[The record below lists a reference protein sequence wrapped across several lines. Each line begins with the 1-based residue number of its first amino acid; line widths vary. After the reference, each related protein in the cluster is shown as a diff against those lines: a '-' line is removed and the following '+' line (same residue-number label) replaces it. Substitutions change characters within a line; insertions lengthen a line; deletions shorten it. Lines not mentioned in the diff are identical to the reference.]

1 MGVKKTVRAE
11 ILAIG
16 DELLYGQ
23 IIDTNSHW
31 ISKELD
37 KIGVKVVQKTTVG
50 DNREAIL
57 AAFKAAEMRADIILM
72 TGGLGPTNDDLTKPL
87 LAEYFNCD
95 IQLVPEA
102 LEAVRTFFEKRGR
115 ELTELNKLQ
124 AHLPT
129 KCTYIQNEV
138 GTAPGMWFEENGSVW
153 MSMPGVPHEMKRLME
168 EFVIPKIK
176 EIYTLP
182 TIYHK
187 VIKTV
192 GIGESWLAEILKDW
206 EKNLPEHIR
215 LAYLP
220 SLGQVK
226 LRLTAFGDEL
236 ESLQNDV
243 EDQILKVMP
252 IIEKYVFG
260 YNQETLEEAIGR
272 MLKKTGKRVA
282 FAESCSGG
290 YISHLVTSIP
300 GSSEYFQGGIIPYH
314 NHFKNK
320 ILDVDN
326 QTLSEK
332 GAVSEETVIQMA
344 ANVRGL
350 FEADFGLSSSGI
362 AGPGGGWAE
371 KPVGTVWIACAWENG
386 NITKKLQLTQDRI
399 LNIQLTAVAVLNM
412 LRLVISGKTE

>member
-138 GTAPGMWFEENGSVW
+138 GTAPGMWFEEN
-153 MSMPGVPHEMKRLME
+153 
-168 EFVIPKIK
+168 
-176 EIYTLP
+176 
-182 TIYHK
+182 
-187 VIKTV
+187 
-192 GIGESWLAEILKDW
+192 
-206 EKNLPEHIR
+206 
-215 LAYLP
+215 
-220 SLGQVK
+220 
-226 LRLTAFGDEL
+226 
-236 ESLQNDV
+236 
-243 EDQILKVMP
+243 
-252 IIEKYVFG
+252 
-260 YNQETLEEAIGR
+260 
-272 MLKKTGKRVA
+272 KK
-282 FAESCSGG
+282 
-290 YISHLVTSIP
+290 
-300 GSSEYFQGGIIPYH
+300 
-314 NHFKNK
+314 
-320 ILDVDN
+320 
-326 QTLSEK
+326 
-332 GAVSEETVIQMA
+332 
-344 ANVRGL
+344 
-350 FEADFGLSSSGI
+350 
-362 AGPGGGWAE
+362 
-371 KPVGTVWIACAWENG
+371 NG
-386 NITKKLQLTQDRI
+386 NCL
-399 LNIQLTAVAVLNM
+399 
-412 LRLVISGKTE
+412 

>member
-1 MGVKKTVRAE
+1 M
-11 ILAIG
+11 
-16 DELLYGQ
+16 
-23 IIDTNSHW
+23 
-31 ISKELD
+31 
-37 KIGVKVVQKTTVG
+37 G

-272 MLKKTGKRVA
+272 MLKKAGKKVA

-344 ANVRGL
+344 ANVREL

-371 KPVGTVWIACAWENG
+371 KTSWNCLDCLCLGKW
-386 NITKKLQLTQDRI
+386 KYYQK
-399 LNIQLTAVAVLNM
+399 TATHP
-412 LRLVISGKTE
+412 G